1 MHLIMLA
8 CVQSYGIVAHKLAK
22 IQPPALGQVIIPS
35 GYITHVTNQGEGVY
49 MQNIEFSDGSDLR
62 DFLISQPKSLG

>member
-1 MHLIMLA
+1 MLA

-35 GYITHVTNQGEGVY
+35 GYHVFFGEKLEKTRFDHFPV
-49 MQNIEFSDGSDLR
+49 
-62 DFLISQPKSLG
+62 